1 MEIETVSIEVIKPS
15 QPTPSNHRSHQFSIF
30 DQFIPHAHLSV
41 PFFYSPPLLSHQP
54 DLIIALIKSSLSK
67 ALTLFYPLAGRLKSD
82 DSHIDCNDEG
92 VKFVHARVRHCS
104 LSQALSPPRPHQMM
118 RQLFPIEHTIGGE
131 LLGVQVSFFECGGI
145 AIGVYLS
152 HKVADPRSL
161 CTFVLSWA
169 SIAKSGS
176 SVLKP
181 IFDLASVFP
190 PINELPPCPGDEP
203 DIAVPDRRVIVD
215 KVFRF
220 EASKIAALKAKAKA
234 KVDEEDPTKMMAVAA
249 FLWTIFAAMDGD
261 GKKGNNSSSPR
272 YCMISVP
279 VYVRGKVA
287 SLEEHTMGNAAA
299 TPLTKP
305 MAPPIDLSAM
315 PELVE
320 AMRDVVRRV
329 DEGGLVKRRDGG
341 ELVKMMEAYI
351 EASNK
356 AYDSEGELGLY
367 EASSWDFPFYDAD
380 FGWGRPGWVGV
391 VNGAFAN
398 VVVCLDTKSGDGI
411 DATVTLSEQDM
422 AEFESMAELL
432 KYATPVHN
440 ALD

>member
-1 MEIETVSIEVIKPS
+1 
-15 QPTPSNHRSHQFSIF
+15 
-30 DQFIPHAHLSV
+30 
-41 PFFYSPPLLSHQP
+41 
-54 DLIIALIKSSLSK
+54 
-67 ALTLFYPLAGRLKSD
+67 
-82 DSHIDCNDEG
+82 
-92 VKFVHARVRHCS
+92 
-104 LSQALSPPRPHQMM
+104 MM

-131 LLGVQVSFFECGGI
+131 LLGVQVSFFDCGGI

-152 HKVADPRSL
+152 HKVADPPSL

-176 SVLKP
+176 SALKP
-181 IFDLASVFP
+181 IFDVASVFP
-190 PINELPPCPGDEP
+190 PINDLPPCSGDETE
-203 DIAVPDRRVIVD
+203 IVVPDGRVIVD

-220 EASKIAALKAKAKA
+220 EASKIATLKAKAKKAKVDEEDPTKMMAAKAKKA

-249 FLWTIFAAMDGD
+249 FLWTIFSAMHGG
-261 GKKGNNSSSPR
+261 GKKGNDNNNNTKNNNNSSSSPR
-272 YCMISVP
+272 HCMISVP

-320 AMRDVVRRV
+320 AMRDAVRRV

-367 EASSWDFPFYDAD
+367 EASSWEFPFYDAD
-380 FGWGRPGWVGV
+380 FGWGRPGWVV
-391 VNGAFAN
+391 VNGAYAN

-411 DATVTLSEQDM
+411 DATVTLSEQDT
-422 AEFESMAELL
+422 AEFESMPELL
-432 KYATPVHN
+432 KFATPVHN